1 MSVWRGYGY
10 AFLVGVF
17 FLFFFFGEEG
27 AVWVI
32 SVAMVFGNAWVY
44 GDGLSGD
51 FAREVKAVCFDC

>member
-1 MSVWRGYGY
+1 MVML
-10 AFLVGVF
+10 FLLGF
-17 FLFFFFGEEG
+17 FFFFFFFGEEG

-32 SVAMVFGNAWVY
+32 SVAMVFGNAWVC

>member
-1 MSVWRGYGY
+1 MVML
-10 AFLVGVF
+10 FLLGF
-17 FLFFFFGEEG
+17 FFFFFFGEEG